1 MILSYAYHVIFG
13 VGNASQVIDK
23 VAFWP
28 RSTFVSVSEC
38 VMLSGAIKDQK
49 VMTVCLYSERDG

>member
-13 VGNASQVIDK
+13 AGNASQIIDK

-38 VMLSGAIKDQK
+38 VMLSGAVKEQK
-49 VMTVCLYSERDG
+49 VMTGCLNSDWDG